1 MFCICRKY
9 RSEIEDF
16 IKHLLE
22 KDRHAERETMHKL
35 DLKVS
40 GTRIEQRSGGRGKN
54 AFLAPLAV
62 CQLAYVMAQCPSCV
76 CPFVH
81 ALTFVLN
88 IFFSKTTFKHRYRG
102 KKALSI
108 LPIPLW

>member
-1 MFCICRKY
+1 MMFYHCRKY

-40 GTRIEQRSGGRGKN
+40 GTRIWQRSGGRGN
-54 AFLAPLAV
+54 NTFLALLAV
-62 CQLAYVMAQCPSCV
+62 GQLAYVMARCPSCV
-76 CPFVH
+76 CRSVH
-81 ALTFVLN
+81 ALFFILN
-88 IFFSKTTFKHRYRG
+88 ILFSKITFKHRYRG
-102 KKALSI
+102 KKALSM
-108 LPIPLW
+108 